1 MRLHRLSI
9 KNIRSYH
16 DATIEFPDGITLLS
30 GDIGAGK
37 STLLLAIEFG
47 LFGISRSELS
57 GNALLRHGASDGSV
71 SVTIIVD
78 NKEHT
83 ITRTLRRTNSGVTQ
97 DNGWIETE
105 NSREALTPSEL
116 RARVFTILGYPLQF
130 LGKQRNIIYRFTI
143 YTPQEEMKAVLTQAP
158 DERVETVRRIFGVDT
173 YRIARDN
180 ARLAAKAL
188 REREETHETII
199 ARIKAERTRNANDL
213 AREAQ
218 ILTQKATL
226 ARERVILTA
235 KVHELE
241 LRMQDAEKER
251 ATLAEERQSIAMRER
266 SRRIAEQEL
275 AQLLEHERRKSASEH
290 EELTLITQLRSTI
303 AVLAEQNLQTTPTA
317 DVKENERND
326 GDGGITSAHTEQE
339 LRQTLRNAQET
350 LENAK
355 TQQGK
360 LLAIIEHNHAP
371 NLAAGT
377 ACPTCKQP
385 VSATHLQEMA
395 ASIDAQ
401 RVAAQRKLERTQA
414 TIDEARAAI
423 ATTQSLIDRM
433 RQQREIEDRLARHE
447 KGLRDIKTEL
457 TFLRETVRI
466 KRENIAQLLQRPED
480 ATLSERARI
489 ADQRAL
495 EAKSALDTQ
504 RTHLLETERRLARIE
519 VEETQLARVR
529 EQDTI
534 LAGEMLTHEQAL
546 ARDAMT
552 RDWITRRFAQFTS
565 TVERYM
571 LGAIHQHFDAAFRTW
586 FGKLIEDDAISGR
599 IDSAFSPIILQS
611 GYETDTA
618 HLSGGERTSVSLA
631 WRLALVHSIHTLVPD
646 LGTAGIIILDEPTDG
661 FSSEQLE
668 RVRDVLR
675 ELAMDQVILVSHEP
689 LLEGFVD
696 HILRVRKS
704 AGGSAIELAA

>member
-16 DATIEFPDGITLLS
+16 DATVEFPDGITLLS

-78 NKEHT
+78 GKEHT
-83 ITRTLRRTNSGVTQ
+83 ITRTLRRTSSGVTQ

-105 NSREALTPSEL
+105 NAREALTPSEL

-158 DERVETVRRIFGVDT
+158 DERIETVRRIFGVDT

-199 ARIKAERTRNANDL
+199 ARIKAERARNAADL

-218 ILTQKATL
+218 ILSQKATL
-226 ARERVILTA
+226 ARERVTLTA

-251 ATLAEERQSIAMRER
+251 AALAEERQSIAMRER

-275 AQLLEHERRKSASEH
+275 AQLLDHERRKVASEH

-303 AVLAEQNLQTTPTA
+303 AVLTAQNANDTDAAHIA
-317 DVKENERND
+317 DGTKNIHSQE
-326 GDGGITSAHTEQE
+326 E
-339 LRQTLRNAQET
+339 LRQTLLQAQDT
-350 LENAK
+350 LEAAK

-371 NLAAGT
+371 HLAAGA
-377 ACPTCKQP
+377 ACPTCKQA
-385 VSATHLQEMA
+385 VSAAHLQEMVA
-395 ASIDAQ
+395 AIDAQ

-414 TIDEARAAI
+414 TIDEARARI
-423 ATTQSLIDRM
+423 STTQSLIDRM
-433 RQQREIEDRLARHE
+433 RQQREIEDRLVRHE

-457 TFLRETVRI
+457 AFLRETVRT
-466 KRENIAQLLQRPED
+466 KRENIAQLSQRPD
-480 ATLSERARI
+480 DTTLTERARI
-489 ADQRAL
+489 ADQRTLEARSAL
-495 EAKSALDTQ
+495 ETQ
-504 RTHLLETERRLARIE
+504 RAHLLETERRLARIE

-529 EQDTI
+529 EQDAI
-534 LAGEMLTHEQAL
+534 LAGESLAHEQAL

-586 FGKLIEDDAISGR
+586 FGRLIEDDAISGR
-599 IDSAFSPIILQS
+599 IDSAFSPIIQQS

-704 AGGSAIELAA
+704 AGGSMIELTA

>member
-9 KNIRSYH
+9 KNIRSYQ
-16 DATIEFPDGITLLS
+16 DATVEFPDGITLLS

-78 NKEHT
+78 KKEHT
-83 ITRTLRRTNSGVTQ
+83 ITRTLRRTSNGVTQ

-158 DERVETVRRIFGVDT
+158 DERIETVRRIFGVDT

-199 ARIKAERTRNANDL
+199 ARIKAERARNAADL

-218 ILTQKATL
+218 IITQKATL
-226 ARERVILTA
+226 ARERAALTA
-235 KVHELE
+235 KVRDLE

-251 ATLAEERQSIAMRER
+251 AALAEERQSIAMRER

-275 AQLLEHERRKSASEH
+275 AQLLDHERRKLASEH
-290 EELTLITQLRSTI
+290 EEITLITQLRSTI
-303 AVLAEQNLQTTPTA
+303 AVLAGQNAHATDTA
-317 DVKENERND
+317 DTTRD
-326 GDGGITSAHTEQE
+326 AGGTKAVHSQEE
-339 LRQTLRNAQET
+339 LRQTLSQAQGA
-350 LENAK
+350 LEAAK

-371 NLAAGT
+371 NLAAGA
-377 ACPTCKQP
+377 ACPTCKQA
-385 VSATHLQEMA
+385 VSAAHLQEMA

-401 RVAAQRKLERTQA
+401 RAAAQRKLERTQA
-414 TIDEARAAI
+414 TIDEARATI
-423 ATTQSLIDRM
+423 AMTQTLIDRM
-433 RQQREIEDRLARHE
+433 RQQREIEDRLVRHE

-457 TFLRETVRI
+457 EFLRETLRA
-466 KRENIAQLLQRPED
+466 KRENIAQLSQRPED
-480 ATLSERARI
+480 ATLSERARV
-489 ADQRAL
+489 ADQRTLEARSAL
-495 EAKSALDTQ
+495 ETQ
-504 RTHLLETERRLARIE
+504 RMHLLETERRLARIE

-529 EQDTI
+529 EQDAI
-534 LAGEMLTHEQAL
+534 LAGESLAHEQAS

-586 FGKLIEDDAISGR
+586 FGRLIEDDAISGR
-599 IDSAFSPIILQS
+599 IDSAFSPIIQQS